1 MSLMPYNHQEGREIV
16 LRHRNA
22 IVVRDSTSHRL
33 EIRGLTE
40 CPTCRRPLGP
50 SERTYERP
58 YENNHDS
65 YVNPDYFRMLQAGT
79 RGAISSE
86 DLPPSPVRRLFNPA
100 LTSGG
105 TGRGR
110 SSTPETESSRVRH
123 DDASS
128 EAEFI
133 SSTPGVSQPE
143 GHRIRKQAFSPGY
156 FRTFFKEERVLG
168 KGGKGVVLLV
178 RHEIDGCDLGY
189 FACKRVPVGDD
200 HDWLEKVLVEVGLLN
215 KLSHPNLVSYR
226 HVWLETYQPNTFGP
240 SVACAFILQQ
250 YCNGGDLHQY
260 IVGSGSRE
268 VTKEELKAR
277 ARRRSKGHME
287 TPQSSF
293 TTRQLSFDEI
303 FSLFKDITSGVA
315 YLHSNEYIHRD
326 LKPNNCLLHREG
338 GRLRCLISD
347 FGEVQPEHVVRK
359 SSGSTG
365 TISYCAPEVL
375 KMNASGHYENFTTKS
390 DIFSLGMI
398 LYFMCFGKLPYRSSN
413 AIQEE
418 LEDIDELRDEITG
431 WQGFHEERRER
442 PDLPSHLYILL
453 KKLLSLKPAERPSA
467 SEVLSAMRGEIHFEN
482 INRTERD
489 QRSNLS
495 LRVNRVQ
502 NLDSPAT
509 PSTPVNDP
517 QEPLGRPRPSP
528 LNNSQIVP
536 SPSKF
541 DQQSLALDDGSDQRH
556 YSPIQTPE
564 HPPAMT
570 ITETTDEENDGQS
583 TQLNF
588 ETDARRPSRPLLMPP
603 PTTRAAAFR
612 HRISIMAQQTAE
624 LMGVDRDLPNHLFRL
639 SFFFVKM
646 VSLFRPCYPYMANW
660 EIALPLVMIAVLDLR
675 VPRASEDDALARRN
689 AGDEIEFG
697 VPPPPPF
704 RGIGASVIFLLF
716 HVAVLAT
723 ASNWDALCA
732 VSPNQE
738 WSDWYMRSTIPSTF
752 SSTTADLE

>member
-1 MSLMPYNHQEGREIV
+1 
-16 LRHRNA
+16 
-22 IVVRDSTSHRL
+22 
-33 EIRGLTE
+33 
-40 CPTCRRPLGP
+40 
-50 SERTYERP
+50 
-58 YENNHDS
+58 
-65 YVNPDYFRMLQAGT
+65 
-79 RGAISSE
+79 
-86 DLPPSPVRRLFNPA
+86 
-100 LTSGG
+100 
-105 TGRGR
+105 
-110 SSTPETESSRVRH
+110 
-123 DDASS
+123 
-128 EAEFI
+128 
-133 SSTPGVSQPE
+133 
-143 GHRIRKQAFSPGY
+143 
-156 FRTFFKEERVLG
+156 
-168 KGGKGVVLLV
+168 
-178 RHEIDGCDLGY
+178 
-189 FACKRVPVGDD
+189 
-200 HDWLEKVLVEVGLLN
+200 
-215 KLSHPNLVSYR
+215 
-226 HVWLETYQPNTFGP
+226 
-240 SVACAFILQQ
+240 
-250 YCNGGDLHQY
+250 
-260 IVGSGSRE
+260 
-268 VTKEELKAR
+268 
-277 ARRRSKGHME
+277 ME
-287 TPQSSF
+287 TPQLSF

-375 KMNASGHYENFTTKS
+375 KMNASGHYGNFTTKS

-482 INRTERD
+482 INRTDRD

-517 QEPLGRPRPSP
+517 QKPLGRPRPSP
-528 LNNSQIVP
+528 LNSSQIVP

-541 DQQSLALDDGSDQRH
+541 DQPSLALDDGSDQRL
-556 YSPIQTPE
+556 YSPIQNPE

-570 ITETTDEENDGQS
+570 IAEMTDEENDDQS
-583 TQLNF
+583 SQLNF

-603 PTTRAAAFR
+603 PTTRAAALR
-612 HRISIMAQQTAE
+612 HRVSIMAQQTAE
-624 LMGVDRDLPNHLFRL
+624 LVGVDRDLPNHLFRL
-639 SFFFVKM
+639 SFFFVKI

-697 VPPPPPF
+697 APPPPPF
-704 RGIGASVIFLLF
+704 RGIGASVMFLLL
-716 HVAVLAT
+716 HLAVLAT
-723 ASNWDALCA
+723 ASNWDALCT

-752 SSTTADLE
+752 SSATADLE